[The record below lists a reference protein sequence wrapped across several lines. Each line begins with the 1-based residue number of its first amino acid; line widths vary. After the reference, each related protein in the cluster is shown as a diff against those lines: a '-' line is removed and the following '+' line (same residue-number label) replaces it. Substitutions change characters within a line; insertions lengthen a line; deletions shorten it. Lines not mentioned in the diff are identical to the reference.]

1 MTGWD
6 PRNAP
11 HGDLHSAPSVSGE
24 RAQITEAL
32 NLSRAA
38 KCMLLVG
45 GQVATLAVVTARLG
59 QEEIRERR
67 EEDGGLLTACA
78 VAQNAGQ
85 VFHAC
90 RQVRIALPELA
101 MRTDELLQACCDA
114 VEGVG
119 DDTYSA
125 TRKAMLQTVYGVS
138 RRVREL
144 AETVSRTCSVLTP
157 STEAKRNT
165 VAGIV
170 TAIDSLGR
178 VAGRMEKTMGLEF
191 AGLANP
197 C

>member
-6 PRNAP
+6 PRTIP
-11 HGDLHSAPSVSGE
+11 GSDSPVSDSSAAGE
-24 RAQITEAL
+24 HAQITEVL

-59 QEEIRERR
+59 QEEIRERH
-67 EEDGGLLTACA
+67 T
-78 VAQNAGQ
+78 VAQNVGRL
-85 VFHAC
+85 FHAC

-114 VEGVG
+114 VEGIEEN
-119 DDTYSA
+119 TYSA
-125 TRKAMLQTVYGVS
+125 TRKAMLHTVHSVS

-144 AETVSRTCSVLTP
+144 AETVSQTCSALTP
-157 STEAKRNT
+157 STEARRNT

-170 TAIDSLGR
+170 AATDSLGR
-178 VAGRMEKTMGLEF
+178 VAGRMEKTMGLEST
-191 AGLANP
+191 GLANP